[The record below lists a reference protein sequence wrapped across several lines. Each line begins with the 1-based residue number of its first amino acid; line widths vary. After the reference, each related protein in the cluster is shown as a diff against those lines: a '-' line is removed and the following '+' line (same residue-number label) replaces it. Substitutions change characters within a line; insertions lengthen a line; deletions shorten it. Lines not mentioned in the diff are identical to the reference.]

1 MARSAAGRSAGRRK
15 SQEVQEAIKQYSAEL
30 AAIKTRLNEDI
41 YSFFADA
48 DLHDGEL
55 LELRVIDGSRPAALS
70 APAHEWQT
78 VIGYP
83 VKAELAVLD
92 AMDEF
97 VWRVSYSALR
107 RIVVEFP
114 GNEALFYHPREG
126 FGDWRYH
133 ELTDLG
139 NGVWRHE
146 ILFAS
151 GSILMFDF
159 QEITVSKAAA
169 RDFSARPADS

>member
-1 MARSAAGRSAGRRK
+1 
-15 SQEVQEAIKQYSAEL
+15 VQEAIRQYSAEL
-30 AAIKTRLNEDI
+30 AAIKTRLNEDV

-55 LELRVIDGSRPAALS
+55 LELRVIDGSRPAPLS

-114 GNEALFYHPREG
+114 GNEALFYHPR
-126 FGDWRYH
+126 D
-133 ELTDLG
+133 
-139 NGVWRHE
+139 
-146 ILFAS
+146 
-151 GSILMFDF
+151 
-159 QEITVSKAAA
+159 
-169 RDFSARPADS
+169 

>member
-1 MARSAAGRSAGRRK
+1 M
-15 SQEVQEAIKQYSAEL
+15 QEAIKQYSAEL

-55 LELRVIDGSRPAALS
+55 LELRVIDGSRPAPLS
-70 APAHEWQT
+70 APAHECQT

-139 NGVWRHE
+139 NGAWHHE